1 MVSSYFMSDQG
12 HEKPET
18 MLKELRIKGFIIV
31 LIIKVRKLDWASP
44 LR

>member
-12 HEKPET
+12 HERPQT

-31 LIIKVRKLDWASP
+31 LIKVRKLDWASP

>member
-1 MVSSYFMSDQG
+1 MVSSYFMRDQG

-18 MLKELRIKGFIIV
+18 MMLKELRIKGFIIV
-31 LIIKVRKLDWASP
+31 LIKVRKLDWASP

>member
-1 MVSSYFMSDQG
+1 VSSYFMRDQG

-18 MLKELRIKGFIIV
+18 MMLKELRIKSVIIV
-31 LIIKVRKLDWASP
+31 NIIKVRKLDWASP